1 MSAAAVSSAGPM
13 KIGGDLPFKTG
24 MIISGLFHLTVLV
37 SIPIFMQ
44 LISSAVRFE
53 RPPTFQLVVAPPS
66 IRSLTPVAQK
76 KISKQPAQKKVKKEA
91 AKQVPRESVKPE
103 ENLDELA
110 SVLDEIPVPTR
121 VSPVGDFKYNWYLAQ
136 TQEKIEHYWNP
147 SSENKKDSV
156 VVSFTIYSDGSISTP
171 KIIRKSSSS
180 TLDNLALRAV
190 RLAAPFGKLPPGVS
204 DNQYEMTCTLRP
216 TRN

>member
-1 MSAAAVSSAGPM
+1 V
-13 KIGGDLPFKTG
+13 
-24 MIISGLFHLTVLV
+24 
-37 SIPIFMQ
+37 Q
-44 LISSAVRFE
+44 R
-53 RPPTFQLVVAPPS
+53 
-66 IRSLTPVAQK
+66 
-76 KISKQPAQKKVKKEA
+76 KVKKDGVHR
-91 AKQVPRESVKPE
+91 VPRESAKPE

-121 VSPVGDFKYNWYLAQ
+121 VSAVGDFKYNWYLAQ
-136 TQEKIEHYWNP
+136 TQEKIEHYWSP
-147 SSENKKDSV
+147 SFENKKDSA
-156 VVSFTIYSDGSISTP
+156 VVSFTIYSDGSISIPT
-171 KIIRKSSSS
+171 IYRKSSSS